1 MNSWAL
7 LSGLDPNT
15 PYYARVKAKSVSS
28 DPDGATLAFA
38 EYDQTHY
45 QTGSIYQLS
54 AGGGDAH
61 RLVSGALSP
70 AYRPASGGAGA
81 SPAP

>member
-1 MNSWAL
+1 MLFRS
-7 LSGLDPNT
+7 
-15 PYYARVKAKSVSS
+15 KAKVITRYKKTNVQDLSWS
-28 DPDGATLAFA
+28 PDGATIAFA
-38 EYDQTHY
+38 EYDQKHY
-45 QTGSIYQLS
+45 QTGNIYQLS

-70 AYRPASGGAGA
+70 AYRPTSGGAVA